1 MSWLNKVLNTKQLYK
16 KLFKKI
22 GKLDKS
28 FFLFTDVP
36 QLVLRLGSK
45 LRHFRIQEGNDVYM
59 ECDIRANPWVT
70 EISWTF
76 EGRELHTNVSAGLI
90 ISNQSLVL
98 QRVQRTNR
106 GHYTCSASN
115 SEGMGESKPLYLS
128 IQCKYNFFQA
138 VLIRYSINYEL

>member
-1 MSWLNKVLNTKQLYK
+1 MRRN
-16 KLFKKI
+16 
-22 GKLDKS
+22 
-28 FFLFTDVP
+28 VP

-70 EISWTF
+70 EIGWMF

-115 SEGMGESKPLYLS
+115 TEGMGESKPLYLS
-128 IQCKYNFFQA
+128 IQCKYIFVPISA
-138 VLIRYSINYEL
+138 SVLHPLIF

>member
-1 MSWLNKVLNTKQLYK
+1 MHFKTFHAFSFPQLT
-16 KLFKKI
+16 I
-22 GKLDKS
+22 RP
-28 FFLFTDVP
+28 FFSDVP

-128 IQCKYNFFQA
+128 IQCKPYSNFITSA
-138 VLIRYSINYEL
+138 

>member
-1 MSWLNKVLNTKQLYK
+1 MERESLITWPPRSL
-16 KLFKKI
+16 KLWTSCRNI
-22 GKLDKS
+22 
-28 FFLFTDVP
+28 P

-70 EISWTF
+70 EIGWTF

-115 SEGMGESKPLYLS
+115 TEGIGESKPLYLS
-128 IQCKYNFFQA
+128 IQCEYF
-138 VLIRYSINYEL
+138 Y